1 MLNSTKQT
9 HKRFKILIA
18 GFAVLALLLF
28 LTIANWTRIQLGYKG
43 YPAQE
48 RKILLSLSDDEIKEY
63 LDYDKVI
70 DLSKWNAFPNEKHY
84 LDYDLLVSSNK
95 NTEEIISYVDTF
107 YKKDYKDL
115 SALGYQKEN
124 LRFLMQKLSLSEFQI
139 VIQNKLTWEQIN
151 PYFAVQGYIVKDFP
165 AYIKSKK
172 SPKDAVMQISYRMID
187 TRNKADRKYAIKDP
201 SHITTLIKKGFY
213 IPESY
218 VPENLVE
225 VNIPNTPDNTNNQ
238 MRKDAA
244 NALENMYKDAQ
255 KQGLHLVINSAYRSY
270 EEQKKI
276 YDEYFRIYDSVT
288 ASKLVAIPGCSEHQL
303 GLSVDLTSQNVLD
316 GTYSL
321 FGNTPEYQWVIN
333 HAHEY
338 GFILRYPKDK
348 TNITGTANA
357 PWHFRYVGKKAAREM
372 YEKNLTLEEYTL
384 KHGFS
389 YPVTLLE

>member
-1 MLNSTKQT
+1 
-9 HKRFKILIA
+9 
-18 GFAVLALLLF
+18 
-28 LTIANWTRIQLGYKG
+28 
-43 YPAQE
+43 
-48 RKILLSLSDDEIKEY
+48 
-63 LDYDKVI
+63 
-70 DLSKWNAFPNEKHY
+70 
-84 LDYDLLVSSNK
+84 
-95 NTEEIISYVDTF
+95 
-107 YKKDYKDL
+107 
-115 SALGYQKEN
+115 
-124 LRFLMQKLSLSEFQI
+124 
-139 VIQNKLTWEQIN
+139 
-151 PYFAVQGYIVKDFP
+151 
-165 AYIKSKK
+165 
-172 SPKDAVMQISYRMID
+172 MQISYRMID

-348 TNITGTANA
+348 TNITGTANE

>member
-1 MLNSTKQT
+1 
-9 HKRFKILIA
+9 
-18 GFAVLALLLF
+18 
-28 LTIANWTRIQLGYKG
+28 
-43 YPAQE
+43 
-48 RKILLSLSDDEIKEY
+48 
-63 LDYDKVI
+63 
-70 DLSKWNAFPNEKHY
+70 
-84 LDYDLLVSSNK
+84 
-95 NTEEIISYVDTF
+95 
-107 YKKDYKDL
+107 
-115 SALGYQKEN
+115 
-124 LRFLMQKLSLSEFQI
+124 
-139 VIQNKLTWEQIN
+139 
-151 PYFAVQGYIVKDFP
+151 
-165 AYIKSKK
+165 
-172 SPKDAVMQISYRMID
+172 
-187 TRNKADRKYAIKDP
+187 
-201 SHITTLIKKGFY
+201 
-213 IPESY
+213 
-218 VPENLVE
+218 
-225 VNIPNTPDNTNNQ
+225 
-238 MRKDAA
+238 
-244 NALENMYKDAQ
+244 MYKDAQ

-348 TNITGTANA
+348 TNITGTANE

>member
-1 MLNSTKQT
+1 
-9 HKRFKILIA
+9 
-18 GFAVLALLLF
+18 
-28 LTIANWTRIQLGYKG
+28 
-43 YPAQE
+43 
-48 RKILLSLSDDEIKEY
+48 
-63 LDYDKVI
+63 
-70 DLSKWNAFPNEKHY
+70 
-84 LDYDLLVSSNK
+84 
-95 NTEEIISYVDTF
+95 
-107 YKKDYKDL
+107 
-115 SALGYQKEN
+115 
-124 LRFLMQKLSLSEFQI
+124 
-139 VIQNKLTWEQIN
+139 
-151 PYFAVQGYIVKDFP
+151 
-165 AYIKSKK
+165 
-172 SPKDAVMQISYRMID
+172 
-187 TRNKADRKYAIKDP
+187 
-201 SHITTLIKKGFY
+201 
-213 IPESY
+213 
-218 VPENLVE
+218 
-225 VNIPNTPDNTNNQ
+225 
-238 MRKDAA
+238 
-244 NALENMYKDAQ
+244 MYKDAQ
-255 KQGLHLVINSAYRSY
+255 KQGLHRVINSAYRSY

-348 TNITGTANA
+348 TNITGTANE